1 MESQSTDAGIIT
13 ERVMVKIGDLFPD
26 LPTPQFNAL
35 YSTLLKE
42 LEKCLRQNNRDEPT
56 LGRAQ
61 ADNPKN

>member
-42 LEKCLRQNNRDEPT
+42 LEKCLRQNNKVNHAE
-56 LGRAQ
+56 
-61 ADNPKN
+61 